1 MYSFQFDTIN
11 SLNNE
16 SALNTGCYLCIWH
29 ANKIPPHIGILI
41 DGSYFSLKVKGKDT
55 AIPVN
60 EILKIIN
67 RKSICALFVEVQ
79 REVVKSHIFEVFSKY
94 SNAEAYKFSCLT
106 PITEVFDTNQNV
118 HLLADL
124 LNSFKEKNQ
133 IGKVFGLNLAL
144 DFGGIPMYGKEE
156 IEARLK
162 ALSKIL

>member
-11 SLNNE
+11 SLNDK
-16 SALNTGCYLCIWH
+16 SVLNTGCYLCIWH
-29 ANKIPPHIGILI
+29 ANKIPPHIGLLI

-55 AIPVN
+55 AIPVT

-67 RKSICALFVEVQ
+67 RKEICTLFVEVEN
-79 REVVKSHIFEVFSKY
+79 EVVKSKIIEVFAKY

-106 PITEVFDTNQNV
+106 PIAEVFDTNQNV
-118 HLLADL
+118 NMLADL

-133 IGKVFGLNLAL
+133 IGKVFGLNLIP
-144 DFGGIPMYGKEE
+144 DFKGIPQYGKEE

-162 ALSKIL
+162 ALSKTL